1 MANENVC
8 QWRIV
13 SSFSIKMGKN
23 VPWEISLMEMEK
35 IQRERKINQSSV
47 LLLLLATA
55 HSLVYNNM
63 FCAYYIKFFFSSY
76 SFTV

>member
-23 VPWEISLMEMEK
+23 VPWENFFDGDGKDSK
-35 IQRERKINQSSV
+35 GKRKIN
-47 LLLLLATA
+47 
-55 HSLVYNNM
+55 
-63 FCAYYIKFFFSSY
+63 
-76 SFTV
+76 